1 MGAYYYL
8 ISGLPEV
15 KLSDSKAK
23 YDINE
28 ITQSILS
35 GLSSKD
41 AKLFNYFI
49 YQNDNKNLA
58 NAIALSKGLFSPYNT
73 NHLVI
78 SHIEPSVF
86 SKEEIQKYAHI
97 SNLPNYMARFL
108 EDNKNT
114 EWENIRQIEN
124 YLLNLYY
131 EEMIKDGNVFIRE
144 YALFMRNLKNILAAL
159 NGRALGF
166 SADAIAK
173 ELIGDYPLIN
183 ALTKS
188 TAADFGLGKEIP
200 YINNIIETFNSSDKA
215 DPYNM
220 ENIECSLVNEFLE
233 RATSIKSFT
242 TDNLF
247 AYYIN
252 LTYAV
257 SINGRNEEEGKK
269 HLETLVNSLKS
280 EAAAM

>member
-1 MGAYYYL
+1 MGSYYYL

-35 GLSSKD
+35 GLSGKD

-58 NAIALSKGLFSPYNT
+58 NAIAVSKGLFSPYNI
-73 NHLVI
+73 HL
-78 SHIEPSVF
+78 EPSNF
-86 SKEEIQKYAHI
+86 SKEEIQKYSNL
-97 SNLPNYMARFL
+97 SNLPNYMAKFL

-114 EWENIRQIEN
+114 EWENIRYIEN
-124 YLLNLYY
+124 SLLNLYY
-131 EEMIKDGNVFIRE
+131 EEMINTGNGFIRE

-166 SADAIAK
+166 SGDAIAK
-173 ELIGDYPLIN
+173 ELIGDYPLLSV
-183 ALTKS
+183 LTKS
-188 TAADFGLGKEIP
+188 TAADFGLGKEVP

-247 AYYIN
+247 AYYVN

-269 HLETLVNSLKS
+269 HLETLVSSLKS
-280 EAAAM
+280 EAATM

>member
-1 MGAYYYL
+1 MGSYYYL
-8 ISGLPEV
+8 ISGLPEI

-28 ITQSILS
+28 ITQNILS
-35 GLSSKD
+35 NLSDKD
-41 AKLFNYFI
+41 MKLFNYFI
-49 YQNDNKNLA
+49 YQNDNKNLV
-58 NAIALSKGLFSPYNT
+58 NAIADSKGLFSPYKV
-73 NHLVI
+73 HL
-78 SHIEPSVF
+78 EPSTF
-86 SKEEIQKYAHI
+86 SKEEIQKYI
-97 SNLPNYMARFL
+97 NLSNLPNYMAKFL

-114 EWENIRQIEN
+114 EWENVRHIEN
-124 YLLNLYY
+124 SLLSLYY
-131 EEMIKDGNVFIRE
+131 EEMIRTGNAFIRE

-159 NGRALGF
+159 NGKALGF
-166 SADAIAK
+166 NTDEIAK
-173 ELIGDYPLIN
+173 ELIGDYSLIY

-188 TAADFGLGKEIP
+188 TAADFGLGREIP
-200 YINNIIETFNSSDKA
+200 YINTIIDAFNSSDKA
-215 DPYNM
+215 DPYNI

-233 RATSIKSFT
+233 RITSIKSFT

-257 SINGRNEEEGKK
+257 SISGRNEEEGKK
-269 HLETLVNSLKS
+269 HLQTLVGSLKS

>member
-1 MGAYYYL
+1 MGSYYYL

-28 ITQSILS
+28 ITQNILS
-35 GLSSKD
+35 NLSDKD
-41 AKLFNYFI
+41 IKLFNYFI
-49 YQNDNKNLA
+49 YQNDNKNLV
-58 NAIALSKGLFSPYNT
+58 NAIALSKGLFSPYSV
-73 NHLVI
+73 HL
-78 SHIEPSVF
+78 EPSIF
-86 SKEEIQKYAHI
+86 SKEEIQKYANL
-97 SNLPNYMARFL
+97 SNLPNYMVKFL

-114 EWENIRQIEN
+114 EWENIRHIEN
-124 YLLNLYY
+124 SLLSLYY
-131 EEMIKDGNVFIRE
+131 EEMIQIGNAFIRE

-159 NGRALGF
+159 NGKALGF
-166 SADAIAK
+166 SGDEISK
-173 ELIGDYPLIN
+173 ELIGDYPLIS

-188 TAADFGLGKEIP
+188 SAADFGLGREIP
-200 YINNIIETFNSSDKA
+200 YINNIIDTFNSSDKA
-215 DPYNM
+215 DPYNL
-220 ENIECSLVNEFLE
+220 ENVECSLVNGFLD
-233 RATSIKSFT
+233 RLTSIKSFT

-269 HLETLVNSLKS
+269 HLQTLVNSLKS
-280 EAAAM
+280 EASAM

>member
-1 MGAYYYL
+1 MGSYYYL

-28 ITQSILS
+28 ITQNILS
-35 GLSSKD
+35 NLSDKD
-41 AKLFNYFI
+41 IKLFNYFI
-49 YQNDNKNLA
+49 YQNDNKNLV
-58 NAIALSKGLFSPYNT
+58 NAIALSKGLFSPYFV
-73 NHLVI
+73 HL
-78 SHIEPSVF
+78 EPSIF
-86 SKEEIQKYAHI
+86 SKEEIQKYVNL
-97 SNLPNYMARFL
+97 SNLPNYMVKFL

-114 EWENIRQIEN
+114 EWENIRHIEN
-124 YLLNLYY
+124 SLLSLYY
-131 EEMIKDGNVFIRE
+131 EEMIQTGNTFIRE

-159 NGRALGF
+159 NGKALGF
-166 SADAIAK
+166 SGDEISK
-173 ELIGDYPLIN
+173 ELIGDYPLIS

-188 TAADFGLGKEIP
+188 SAADFGLGREIP
-200 YINNIIETFNSSDKA
+200 YINSIIDTFNSSDKA
-215 DPYNM
+215 DPYNL
-220 ENIECSLVNEFLE
+220 ENVECSLVNGFLD
-233 RATSIKSFT
+233 RLTSIKSFT

-269 HLETLVNSLKS
+269 HLQTLVNSLKS
-280 EAAAM
+280 EASAM

>member
-1 MGAYYYL
+1 MGSYYYL

-28 ITQSILS
+28 ITQNILS
-35 GLSSKD
+35 NLSDKD
-41 AKLFNYFI
+41 IKLFNYFI
-49 YQNDNKNLA
+49 YQNDNKNLV
-58 NAIALSKGLFSPYNT
+58 NAIALSKGLFSPYFV
-73 NHLVI
+73 HL
-78 SHIEPSVF
+78 EPSIF
-86 SKEEIQKYAHI
+86 SKEEIQKYANL
-97 SNLPNYMARFL
+97 SNLPNYMVKFL

-114 EWENIRQIEN
+114 EWENIRHIEN
-124 YLLNLYY
+124 SLLSLYY
-131 EEMIKDGNVFIRE
+131 EEMIQTGNVFIRE

-159 NGRALGF
+159 NGKALGF
-166 SADAIAK
+166 SGDEISK
-173 ELIGDYPLIN
+173 ELIGDYPLIY

-188 TAADFGLGKEIP
+188 SAADFGLGREIP
-200 YINNIIETFNSSDKA
+200 YINNIIDTFNSSDKA
-215 DPYNM
+215 DPYNL
-220 ENIECSLVNEFLE
+220 ENVECSLVNGFLD
-233 RATSIKSFT
+233 RLTSIKSFT

-269 HLETLVNSLKS
+269 HLQTLVNSLKS
-280 EAAAM
+280 EASAM

>member
-1 MGAYYYL
+1 MGSYYYL

-28 ITQSILS
+28 ITQNILS
-35 GLSSKD
+35 NLSDKD
-41 AKLFNYFI
+41 MKLFNYFI
-49 YQNDNKNLA
+49 YQNDNKNLV
-58 NAIALSKGLFSPYNT
+58 NAIALSKGLFSPYSV
-73 NHLVI
+73 HL
-78 SHIEPSVF
+78 EPSIF
-86 SKEEIQKYAHI
+86 SKEEIQKYANL
-97 SNLPNYMARFL
+97 SNLPNYMAIFL

-114 EWENIRQIEN
+114 EWENIRHIEN
-124 YLLNLYY
+124 SLLSLYY
-131 EEMIKDGNVFIRE
+131 EEMIQTGNVFIRE

-159 NGRALGF
+159 NGKALGF
-166 SADAIAK
+166 SGDEISK
-173 ELIGDYPLIN
+173 ELIGDYPLIS

-188 TAADFGLGKEIP
+188 SAADFGLGREIP
-200 YINNIIETFNSSDKA
+200 YINSIIDTFNSSDKA
-215 DPYNM
+215 DPYNL
-220 ENIECSLVNEFLE
+220 ENVECSLVNRFLD
-233 RATSIKSFT
+233 RLTSIKSFT

-269 HLETLVNSLKS
+269 HLQTLVNSLKS
-280 EAAAM
+280 EASAM

>member
-1 MGAYYYL
+1 MGSYYYL

-28 ITQSILS
+28 ITQNILS

-49 YQNDNKNLA
+49 YQNDNKNLV
-58 NAIALSKGLFSPYNT
+58 NAIALSKGLFSPYSV
-73 NHLVI
+73 HL
-78 SHIEPSVF
+78 EPSIF
-86 SKEEIQKYAHI
+86 SKEEIQKYANL
-97 SNLPNYMARFL
+97 SNLPNYMVKFL

-114 EWENIRQIEN
+114 EWENIRHIEN
-124 YLLNLYY
+124 SLLSLYY
-131 EEMIKDGNVFIRE
+131 EEMIQTGNAFIRE

-159 NGRALGF
+159 NGKALGF
-166 SADAIAK
+166 SGDEISK
-173 ELIGDYPLIN
+173 ELIGDYPLIS

-188 TAADFGLGKEIP
+188 SAADFGLGREIP
-200 YINNIIETFNSSDKA
+200 YINSIIDTFNSSDKA
-215 DPYNM
+215 DPYNL
-220 ENIECSLVNEFLE
+220 ENVECSLVNGFLD
-233 RATSIKSFT
+233 RLTSIKSFT

-269 HLETLVNSLKS
+269 HLQTLVNSLKS
-280 EAAAM
+280 EASAM

>member
-1 MGAYYYL
+1 MGSYYYL

-28 ITQSILS
+28 ITQNILS
-35 GLSSKD
+35 NLSDEDK
-41 AKLFNYFI
+41 KLFNYFI
-49 YQNDNKNLA
+49 YQNDNKNLV
-58 NAIALSKGLFSPYNT
+58 NAIALSKGLFSPYFV
-73 NHLVI
+73 HL
-78 SHIEPSVF
+78 EPSIF
-86 SKEEIQKYAHI
+86 SKEEIQKYANL
-97 SNLPNYMARFL
+97 SNLPNYMVKFL

-114 EWENIRQIEN
+114 EWENIRHIEN
-124 YLLNLYY
+124 SLLSLYY
-131 EEMIKDGNVFIRE
+131 EEMIQIGNTFIRE

-159 NGRALGF
+159 NGKALGF
-166 SADAIAK
+166 SGDEISK
-173 ELIGDYPLIN
+173 ELIGDYPLIY

-188 TAADFGLGKEIP
+188 SAADFGLGREIP
-200 YINNIIETFNSSDKA
+200 YINNIIDTFNSSDKA
-215 DPYNM
+215 DPYNL
-220 ENIECSLVNEFLE
+220 ENVECSLVNGFLD
-233 RATSIKSFT
+233 RLTSIKSFT

-269 HLETLVNSLKS
+269 HLQTLVNSLKS
-280 EAAAM
+280 EASAM

>member
-1 MGAYYYL
+1 MGSYYYL

-28 ITQSILS
+28 ITQNILS
-35 GLSSKD
+35 NLSNKD
-41 AKLFNYFI
+41 KKLFNYFI
-49 YQNDNKNLA
+49 YQNDNKNLV
-58 NAIALSKGLFSPYNT
+58 NAIALSKGLFSPYFV
-73 NHLVI
+73 HL
-78 SHIEPSVF
+78 EPSIF
-86 SKEEIQKYAHI
+86 SKEEIQKYVNL
-97 SNLPNYMARFL
+97 SNLPNYMVKFL

-114 EWENIRQIEN
+114 EWENIKHIEN
-124 YLLNLYY
+124 SLLSLYY
-131 EEMIKDGNVFIRE
+131 EEMIQTGNAFIRE

-159 NGRALGF
+159 NGKALGF
-166 SADAIAK
+166 SGDEISK
-173 ELIGDYPLIN
+173 ELIGDYPLIS

-188 TAADFGLGKEIP
+188 SAADFGLGREIP
-200 YINNIIETFNSSDKA
+200 YINSIIDTFNSSDKA
-215 DPYNM
+215 DPYNL
-220 ENIECSLVNEFLE
+220 ENVECSLVNGFLD
-233 RATSIKSFT
+233 RLTSIKSFT

-269 HLETLVNSLKS
+269 HLQTLVNSLKS
-280 EAAAM
+280 EASAM

>member
-1 MGAYYYL
+1 MGSYYYL

-28 ITQSILS
+28 IAQNILS
-35 GLSSKD
+35 NLSDKD
-41 AKLFNYFI
+41 IKLFNYFI
-49 YQNDNKNLA
+49 YQNDNKNLV
-58 NAIALSKGLFSPYNT
+58 NAIALSKGLFSPYFV
-73 NHLVI
+73 HL
-78 SHIEPSVF
+78 EPSIF
-86 SKEEIQKYAHI
+86 SKEEIQKYVNL
-97 SNLPNYMARFL
+97 SNLPNYMVKFL

-114 EWENIRQIEN
+114 EWENIRHIEN
-124 YLLNLYY
+124 SLLSLYY
-131 EEMIKDGNVFIRE
+131 EEMIQTGNAFIRE

-159 NGRALGF
+159 NGKALGF
-166 SADAIAK
+166 SGDEISK
-173 ELIGDYPLIN
+173 ELIGDYPLIS

-188 TAADFGLGKEIP
+188 SAADFGLGREIP
-200 YINNIIETFNSSDKA
+200 YINNIIDTFNSSDKS
-215 DPYNM
+215 DPYNL
-220 ENIECSLVNEFLE
+220 ENVECSLVNGFLD
-233 RATSIKSFT
+233 RLTSIKSFT

-269 HLETLVNSLKS
+269 HLQTLVNSLKS
-280 EAAAM
+280 EASAM

>member
-1 MGAYYYL
+1 MGSYYYL

-58 NAIALSKGLFSPYNT
+58 NSIALSKGLFSPYNI
-73 NHLVI
+73 HL
-78 SHIEPSVF
+78 EPSIF
-86 SKEEIQKYAHI
+86 SKEEIQKYSNL
-97 SNLPNYMARFL
+97 SNLPNYMAKFL

-114 EWENIRQIEN
+114 EWENIRHIEN
-124 YLLNLYY
+124 SLLSLYY
-131 EEMIKDGNVFIRE
+131 DEMINTGNGFIRE

-183 ALTKS
+183 VLTKS
-188 TAADFGLGKEIP
+188 TAADFGLGKEVP
-200 YINNIIETFNSSDKA
+200 YINSIIETFNSSDKA

-242 TDNLF
+242 TENLF

-269 HLETLVNSLKS
+269 HLETLVSSLKS

>member
-1 MGAYYYL
+1 MGSYYYL

-28 ITQSILS
+28 ITQNILS
-35 GLSSKD
+35 NLSDKD
-41 AKLFNYFI
+41 VKLFNYFI
-49 YQNDNKNLA
+49 YQNDNKNLV
-58 NAIALSKGLFSPYNT
+58 NAIALSKGLFSPYFV
-73 NHLVI
+73 HL
-78 SHIEPSVF
+78 EPSIF
-86 SKEEIQKYAHI
+86 SKEEIQKYANL
-97 SNLPNYMARFL
+97 SNLPNYMVKFL

-114 EWENIRQIEN
+114 EWENIRHIEN
-124 YLLNLYY
+124 SLLSLYY
-131 EEMIKDGNVFIRE
+131 EEMIQTGNAFIRE

-159 NGRALGF
+159 NGKALGF
-166 SADAIAK
+166 SGDEISK
-173 ELIGDYPLIN
+173 ELIGDYPLIS

-188 TAADFGLGKEIP
+188 SAADFGLGREIP
-200 YINNIIETFNSSDKA
+200 YINSIIDTFNSSDKA
-215 DPYNM
+215 DPYNL
-220 ENIECSLVNEFLE
+220 ENVECSLVNRFLD
-233 RATSIKSFT
+233 RLTSIKSFT

-269 HLETLVNSLKS
+269 HLQTLVNSLKS
-280 EAAAM
+280 EASAM

>member
-1 MGAYYYL
+1 MGSYYYL

-28 ITQSILS
+28 ITQNILS
-35 GLSSKD
+35 NLSDKD
-41 AKLFNYFI
+41 IKLFNYFI
-49 YQNDNKNLA
+49 YQNDNKNLV
-58 NAIALSKGLFSPYNT
+58 NAIANSKGLFSPYSV
-73 NHLVI
+73 HL
-78 SHIEPSVF
+78 EPSIF
-86 SKEEIQKYAHI
+86 SKEEIQKYANL
-97 SNLPNYMARFL
+97 SNLPNYMVKFL

-114 EWENIRQIEN
+114 EWENIRHIEN
-124 YLLNLYY
+124 SLLSLYY
-131 EEMIKDGNVFIRE
+131 EEMIQTGNAFIRE

-159 NGRALGF
+159 NGKALGF
-166 SADAIAK
+166 SGDEISK
-173 ELIGDYPLIN
+173 ELIGDYPLIS

-188 TAADFGLGKEIP
+188 SAADFGLGREIP
-200 YINNIIETFNSSDKA
+200 YINSIIDTFNSSDKA
-215 DPYNM
+215 DPYNL
-220 ENIECSLVNEFLE
+220 ENVECSLVNGFLD
-233 RATSIKSFT
+233 RLTSIKSFT

-269 HLETLVNSLKS
+269 HLQTLVNSLKS
-280 EAAAM
+280 EASAM

>member
-1 MGAYYYL
+1 MGSYYYL

-58 NAIALSKGLFSPYNT
+58 NSIALSKGLFSPYNI
-73 NHLVI
+73 HL
-78 SHIEPSVF
+78 EPSIF
-86 SKEEIQKYAHI
+86 SKEEIQKYSNL
-97 SNLPNYMARFL
+97 SNLPNYMAKFL

-114 EWENIRQIEN
+114 EWENIRHIEN
-124 YLLNLYY
+124 SLLSLYY
-131 EEMIKDGNVFIRE
+131 DEMINTGNGFIRE

-166 SADAIAK
+166 SADSIAK

-183 ALTKS
+183 VLTKS

-220 ENIECSLVNEFLE
+220 ENIECSLVNEFLD

-242 TDNLF
+242 TENLF

-269 HLETLVNSLKS
+269 HLETLVSSLKS

>member
-1 MGAYYYL
+1 MGSYYYL

-28 ITQSILS
+28 ITQNILS

-49 YQNDNKNLA
+49 YQNDNKNLV
-58 NAIALSKGLFSPYNT
+58 NAIALSKGLFSPYFV
-73 NHLVI
+73 HL
-78 SHIEPSVF
+78 EPSIF
-86 SKEEIQKYAHI
+86 SKEEIQKYI
-97 SNLPNYMARFL
+97 NLSNLPNYMVKFL

-114 EWENIRQIEN
+114 EWENIRHIEN
-124 YLLNLYY
+124 SLLSLYY
-131 EEMIKDGNVFIRE
+131 EEMIQTGNAFIRE

-159 NGRALGF
+159 NGKALGF
-166 SADAIAK
+166 SGDEISK
-173 ELIGDYPLIN
+173 ELIGDYPLIS

-188 TAADFGLGKEIP
+188 SAADFGLGREIP
-200 YINNIIETFNSSDKA
+200 YINNIIDAFNSSDKA
-215 DPYNM
+215 DPYNL
-220 ENIECSLVNEFLE
+220 ENVECSLVNGFLD
-233 RATSIKSFT
+233 RLTSIKSFT

-269 HLETLVNSLKS
+269 HLQTLVNSLKS
-280 EAAAM
+280 EASAM

>member
-1 MGAYYYL
+1 MGSYYYL

-58 NAIALSKGLFSPYNT
+58 NSIALSKGLFSPYNI
-73 NHLVI
+73 HL
-78 SHIEPSVF
+78 EPSIF
-86 SKEEIQKYAHI
+86 SKEEIQKYSNL
-97 SNLPNYMARFL
+97 SNLPNYMAKFL

-114 EWENIRQIEN
+114 EWENIRHIEN
-124 YLLNLYY
+124 SLLSLYY
-131 EEMIKDGNVFIRE
+131 DEMINTGNGFIRE

-183 ALTKS
+183 ILTKS

-242 TDNLF
+242 TENLF

-269 HLETLVNSLKS
+269 HLETLVSSLKS

>member
-1 MGAYYYL
+1 MGSYYYL

-28 ITQSILS
+28 ITQNILS
-35 GLSSKD
+35 NLSDKD
-41 AKLFNYFI
+41 IKLFNYFI
-49 YQNDNKNLA
+49 YQNDNKNLV
-58 NAIALSKGLFSPYNT
+58 NAIANFKGLFSPYSV
-73 NHLVI
+73 HL
-78 SHIEPSVF
+78 EPSIF
-86 SKEEIQKYAHI
+86 SKEEIQKYANL
-97 SNLPNYMARFL
+97 SNLPNYMVKFL

-114 EWENIRQIEN
+114 EWENIRHIEN
-124 YLLNLYY
+124 GLLSLYY
-131 EEMIKDGNVFIRE
+131 EEMIQTGNAFIRE

-159 NGRALGF
+159 NGKALGF
-166 SADAIAK
+166 SGDEISK
-173 ELIGDYPLIN
+173 ELIGDYPLIS

-188 TAADFGLGKEIP
+188 SAADFGLGREIP
-200 YINNIIETFNSSDKA
+200 YINSIIDTFNSSDKA
-215 DPYNM
+215 DPYNL
-220 ENIECSLVNEFLE
+220 ENVECSLVNEFLD
-233 RATSIKSFT
+233 RLTSIKSFT

-269 HLETLVNSLKS
+269 HLQTLVNSLKS
-280 EAAAM
+280 EASAM

>member
-1 MGAYYYL
+1 MGSYYYL

-35 GLSSKD
+35 GLSGKD

-58 NAIALSKGLFSPYNT
+58 NAIAVSKGLFSPYNI
-73 NHLVI
+73 HL
-78 SHIEPSVF
+78 EPSNF
-86 SKEEIQKYAHI
+86 SKEEIQKYSNL
-97 SNLPNYMARFL
+97 SNLPNYMAKFL

-114 EWENIRQIEN
+114 EWENIRYIEN
-124 YLLNLYY
+124 SLLNLYY
-131 EEMIKDGNVFIRE
+131 EEMINTGNGFIRE

-166 SADAIAK
+166 SGEAIAK
-173 ELIGDYPLIN
+173 ELIGDYPLLSV
-183 ALTKS
+183 LTKS
-188 TAADFGLGKEIP
+188 TAADFGLGKEVP

-247 AYYIN
+247 AYYVN

-269 HLETLVNSLKS
+269 HLETLVSSLKS
-280 EAAAM
+280 EAATM

>member
-1 MGAYYYL
+1 MGSYYYL

-28 ITQSILS
+28 ITQNILS
-35 GLSSKD
+35 NLSNKD
-41 AKLFNYFI
+41 VKLFNYFI
-49 YQNDNKNLA
+49 YQNDNKNLV
-58 NAIALSKGLFSPYNT
+58 NAIALSKGLFSPYSV
-73 NHLVI
+73 HL
-78 SHIEPSVF
+78 EPSIF
-86 SKEEIQKYAHI
+86 SKEEIQKYANL
-97 SNLPNYMARFL
+97 SNLPNYMVKFL

-114 EWENIRQIEN
+114 EWENIRHIEN
-124 YLLNLYY
+124 SLLSLYY
-131 EEMIKDGNVFIRE
+131 EEMIQTGNVFIRE

-159 NGRALGF
+159 NGKALGF
-166 SADAIAK
+166 SGDEISK
-173 ELIGDYPLIN
+173 ELIGDYPLIY

-188 TAADFGLGKEIP
+188 SAADFGLGREIP
-200 YINNIIETFNSSDKA
+200 YINSIIDTFNSSDKA
-215 DPYNM
+215 DPYNL
-220 ENIECSLVNEFLE
+220 ENVECSLVNGFLD
-233 RATSIKSFT
+233 RLTSIKSFT

-269 HLETLVNSLKS
+269 HLQTLVNSLKS
-280 EAAAM
+280 EASAM

>member
-1 MGAYYYL
+1 MGSYYYL

-28 ITQSILS
+28 ITQNILS

-49 YQNDNKNLA
+49 YQNDNKNLV
-58 NAIALSKGLFSPYNT
+58 NAIALSKGLFSPYFV
-73 NHLVI
+73 HL
-78 SHIEPSVF
+78 EPSIF
-86 SKEEIQKYAHI
+86 SKEEIQKYVNL
-97 SNLPNYMARFL
+97 SNLPNYMVKFL

-114 EWENIRQIEN
+114 EWENIRHIEN
-124 YLLNLYY
+124 SLLSLYY
-131 EEMIKDGNVFIRE
+131 EEMIQTGNAFIRE

-159 NGRALGF
+159 NGKALGF
-166 SADAIAK
+166 SGDEISK
-173 ELIGDYPLIN
+173 ELIGDYPLIS

-188 TAADFGLGKEIP
+188 SAADFGLGREIP
-200 YINNIIETFNSSDKA
+200 YINNIIDTFNSSDKS
-215 DPYNM
+215 DPYNL
-220 ENIECSLVNEFLE
+220 ENVECSLVNGFLD
-233 RATSIKSFT
+233 RLTSIKSFT

-247 AYYIN
+247 AYYVN

-269 HLETLVNSLKS
+269 HLQTLVNSLKS
-280 EAAAM
+280 EASAM